1 MFKAAAGRGSFIE
14 SQRGEIF
21 VQLIIGDLSGEAIK
35 VQAYKS
41 NPANV
46 IVQSILALTTK
57 DNLLFNGFKNILKA
71 TYREDSF
78 LNNCRLIS
86 FFSW

>member
-1 MFKAAAGRGSFIE
+1 VFKAAAGRGSFID
-14 SQRGEIF
+14 SQRSEVF
-21 VQLIIGDLSGEAIK
+21 VQLIIGDLSGEAVK
-35 VQAYKS
+35 MQAYKS

-71 TYREDSF
+71 TYRENGF
-78 LNNCRLIS
+78 LNDCRLIS
-86 FFSW
+86 FFS

>member
-1 MFKAAAGRGSFIE
+1 M
-14 SQRGEIF
+14 
-21 VQLIIGDLSGEAIK
+21 
-35 VQAYKS
+35 QADKG

-71 TYREDSF
+71 TYREDGF
-78 LNNCRLIS
+78 LDDCGFIS